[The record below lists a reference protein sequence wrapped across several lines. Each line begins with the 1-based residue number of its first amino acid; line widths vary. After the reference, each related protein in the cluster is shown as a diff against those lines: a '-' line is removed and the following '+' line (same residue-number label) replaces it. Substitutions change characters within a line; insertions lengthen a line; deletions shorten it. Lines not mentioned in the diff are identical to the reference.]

1 MRSRYTA
8 YVLND
13 AGYLLKTWHP
23 STRPTE
29 VTPDTALIWQDLD
42 VVRVE
47 AGGKNEDLGIVEF
60 KARYI
65 LKEKACIFH
74 EVSRFTKE
82 NDQWFY
88 INGDIIE
95 SSSTVNQKVGRN
107 NSSPIENRKVGRNAP
122 CPCGS
127 GKKFKKCCGQ

>member
-8 YVLND
+8 YFLND
-13 AGYLLKTWHP
+13 VDYLFKTWHP
-23 STRPTE
+23 STRPEE
-29 VTPDTALIWQDLD
+29 VSPDTTLEWQDLNI
-42 VVRVE
+42 VRVE
-47 AGGKNEDLGIVEF
+47 AGGKAEDLGIVEF

-65 LKEKACIFH
+65 SKGKFHILH

-82 NDQWFY
+82 SDQWFY

-95 SSSTVNQKVGRN
+95 SPSTVSQ
-107 NSSPIENRKVGRNAP
+107 KVGRNAP

-127 GKKFKKCCGQ
+127 GKKFKKCCG

>member
-13 AGYLLKTWHP
+13 VDYLLKTWHP
-23 STRPTE
+23 STRPAE
-29 VTPDTALIWQDLD
+29 VSPDTTLKWQDLHI
-42 VVRVE
+42 VRVE
-47 AGGKNEDLGIVEF
+47 AGGKAEDLGIVEF

-65 LKEKACIFH
+65 LNEKVRILH
-74 EVSRFTKE
+74 EISRFTRE
-82 NDQWFY
+82 NDQWVY

-95 SSSTVNQKVGRN
+95 SSSTVNQKVGRIE
-107 NSSPIENRKVGRNAP
+107 SSSTANQKVGRNAP

-127 GKKFKKCCGQ
+127 GKKFKKCCGK